1 MSNALNESGGAGPSH
16 RGVEIGVAVFMA
28 GLALIGIYG
37 SRKVGIGWA
46 DEGPQ
51 AGFFPF
57 YISVLVLISCAVN
70 LVQTFLKSDDGTLF
84 ASWVQLRKVMSVV
97 IPTTIYVL
105 VLTYIGIYL
114 ASALL
119 IATFMRWLGRYRW
132 SVVIGTAILVPII
145 TFVIFEKWFL
155 VPLPKGPIERYL
167 GY

>member
-37 SRKVGIGWA
+37 SLKVGIGWA

-97 IPTTIYVL
+97 IPTAIYVL

>member
-37 SRKVGIGWA
+37 SLKVGIGWA

-57 YISVLVLISCAVN
+57 YISVLVFISCAVN

-97 IPTTIYVL
+97 IPTAIYVL

-119 IATFMRWLGRYRW
+119 IATFMRWVGRYRW

>member
-1 MSNALNESGGAGPSH
+1 MSDALNESGGAGPSH

-28 GLALIGIYG
+28 ALALIGVYG
-37 SRKVGIGWA
+37 SLKVGIGWA

-57 YISVLVLISCAVN
+57 YISLLVLISCAVN
-70 LVQTFLKSDDGTLF
+70 LVQTFTKSDDGALF
-84 ASWVQLRKVMSVV
+84 ASWAQLRKVMSVV
-97 IPTTIYVL
+97 VPTAIYVF

-132 SVVIGTAILVPII
+132 SVAIGVAVLVPVL
-145 TFVIFEKWFL
+145 TFFMFEKWFL

-167 GY
+167 GF

>member
-37 SRKVGIGWA
+37 SLKVGIGWA

-57 YISVLVLISCAVN
+57 YISVLVFISCAVN

-97 IPTTIYVL
+97 VPTAIYVL

>member
-37 SRKVGIGWA
+37 SLKVGIGWA

-97 IPTTIYVL
+97 IPTAIYVL

-119 IATFMRWLGRYRW
+119 IATFMKWLGRYRW

>member
-1 MSNALNESGGAGPSH
+1 
-16 RGVEIGVAVFMA
+16 MA

-37 SRKVGIGWA
+37 SLKVGIGWA

-84 ASWVQLRKVMSVV
+84 ASWFQLRKVMSVV
-97 IPTTIYVL
+97 IPTAIYVL

-119 IATFMRWLGRYRW
+119 IATFMRWIGRYRW

>member
-37 SRKVGIGWA
+37 SLKVGIGWA

-97 IPTTIYVL
+97 IPTAIYVL

-155 VPLPKGPIERYL
+155 VPLPKGPIEDFFGL
-167 GY
+167 

>member
-37 SRKVGIGWA
+37 SLKVGIGWA

-57 YISVLVLISCAVN
+57 YISVLVFISCAVN

-97 IPTTIYVL
+97 IPTAIYVL

>member
-37 SRKVGIGWA
+37 SLKVGIGWA

-70 LVQTFLKSDDGTLF
+70 LVQTFLKPDDGTLF

>member
-37 SRKVGIGWA
+37 SLKVGIGWA

>member
-37 SRKVGIGWA
+37 SLKVGIGWA

-57 YISVLVLISCAVN
+57 YISVLVFISCAVN

-97 IPTTIYVL
+97 IPSAIYVL

>member
-37 SRKVGIGWA
+37 SLKVGIGWA

-97 IPTTIYVL
+97 IPTAIYVL

-132 SVVIGTAILVPII
+132 SVVIGTAILVPIV

>member
-1 MSNALNESGGAGPSH
+1 
-16 RGVEIGVAVFMA
+16 MA

-37 SRKVGIGWA
+37 SLKVGIGWA

-57 YISVLVLISCAVN
+57 YISVLVLLSCAVN
-70 LVQTFLKSDDGTLF
+70 LVQTIRKPDDGALF

-97 IPTTIYVL
+97 IPTAIYVS

-132 SVVIGTAILVPII
+132 SVAIGTAILVPII
-145 TFVIFEKWFL
+145 TFVLFEKWFL

>member
-37 SRKVGIGWA
+37 SLKVGIGWA

-57 YISVLVLISCAVN
+57 YISVLVFISCAVN

>member
-1 MSNALNESGGAGPSH
+1 MSKALNESGGAGPSH
-16 RGVEIGVAVFMA
+16 RGVEIGAAVFMA

-37 SRKVGIGWA
+37 SLKVGIGWA

-84 ASWVQLRKVMSVV
+84 ASWVQLRKVVSVV
-97 IPTTIYVL
+97 IPTAIYVV

-132 SVVIGTAILVPII
+132 SVAIGTAILVPII
-145 TFVIFEKWFL
+145 TFVLFEKWFL

>member
-1 MSNALNESGGAGPSH
+1 M
-16 RGVEIGVAVFMA
+16 R
-28 GLALIGIYG
+28 
-37 SRKVGIGWA
+37 IGWA
-46 DEGPQ
+46 DDGPQ

-97 IPTTIYVL
+97 IPTAIYVL

-119 IATFMRWLGRYRW
+119 IVTPSSA
-132 SVVIGTAILVPII
+132 VP
-145 TFVIFEKWFL
+145 V
-155 VPLPKGPIERYL
+155 
-167 GY
+167 

>member
-37 SRKVGIGWA
+37 SLKVGIGWA
-46 DEGPQ
+46 DEGPH

-57 YISVLVLISCAVN
+57 YISVLVFISCAVN

-97 IPTTIYVL
+97 IPTAIYVL

-145 TFVIFEKWFL
+145 TFVIFETWFL